1 MPIANTY
8 PLVSF
13 CSTVRK
19 MVWLCVVAI
28 AICPVV
34 RAQVVQDPTVGSL
47 NKQNRLEWFQ
57 DQGFGLFI
65 HWSVDSQLGTVISHS
80 LVDASP
86 DYTERFFNELP
97 KTFSPDK
104 FNADAIA
111 RLAKLSGVR
120 YMVFTTKH
128 HSGFTMFKTATTKF
142 GIMDTPFHR
151 DISGELYS
159 AFRKQG
165 IATGVY
171 FSPDDFNW
179 LYQHHIPINRNVDAV
194 RFKANPDLLR
204 YDQQQL
210 RELLTQYGPMDIAFF
225 DGEPQ
230 GLRELAWQL
239 QPDII
244 VTRGAIQTPE
254 QYVPGSPLPGP
265 WEANLTMGTAWQ
277 YQPQHEIYKSG
288 PDLIRLL
295 IQTRARGGNLLLNVG
310 PKPDGELPI
319 EQEERLREI
328 GLWMFVN
335 SRAIYGVR
343 PWNLTNENDIWFTQS
358 KDGDTLYAIVDR
370 PWKRGTTIDLILKS
384 VLTAPESQ
392 VSVLGQDS
400 KVYEYQPETDPAPR
414 WSQQPDGLHIHAFRS
429 QRLQDNS
436 AWPNPAVIQIT
447 HVKRAFTPPVANT
460 LGIELIPN
468 SHAYRLKGQWI
479 NPGQPAT
486 VKLGFEYRTIAG
498 EDVNARTAPW
508 VALPLTESSTPGT
521 FDTETSVFETG
532 SRYEIRAVI
541 KHPLL
546 TIYGE
551 QLRVPTAR

>member
-1 MPIANTY
+1 MSIAPRY
-8 PLVSF
+8 PRASF
-13 CSTVRK
+13 LSTVRK
-19 MVWLCVVAI
+19 TVWPCIAAI
-28 AICPVV
+28 ALSPLVL
-34 RAQVVQDPTVGSL
+34 AQAVQDPTVGSL
-47 NKQNRLEWFQ
+47 NKQSRLEWFQ

-86 DYTERFFNELP
+86 DYTDRFFNELP

-104 FNADAIA
+104 FNADSIA

-128 HSGFTMFKTATTKF
+128 HSGFTMFSTATTKF
-142 GIMDTPFHR
+142 GVMDTPFHR
-151 DISGELYS
+151 DISAELYS

-179 LYQHHIPINRNVDAV
+179 LYQHHIPINRGVAAV
-194 RFKANPDLLR
+194 HFKANPDLLR

-210 RELLTQYGPMDIAFF
+210 RELMTQYGPMDMAFF

-230 GLRELAWQL
+230 GLRELAWKL
-239 QPDII
+239 QPDVV

-254 QYVPGSPLPGP
+254 QYVPGSALPGP
-265 WEANLTMGTAWQ
+265 WEACITMGTAWE
-277 YQPQHEIYKSG
+277 YQPQHEQYKSG
-288 PDLIRLL
+288 PELIRLL

-319 EQEERLREI
+319 DQEERLREI

-335 SRAIYGVR
+335 SNAIYGVR
-343 PWNLTNENDIWFTQS
+343 AWNITNENDVWFTRS
-358 KDGDTLYAIVDR
+358 KDNETLYAIIDR
-370 PWKRGTTIDLILKS
+370 PWKRGTKIDLVLKS
-384 VLTAPESQ
+384 VLVTPESE
-392 VSVLGQDS
+392 VSVLGQNS

-414 WSQQPDGLHIHAFRS
+414 WSQQPDGLHIQAFRS

-436 AWPNPAVIQIT
+436 AWPNPAVLQIT
-447 HVKRAFTPPVANT
+447 HVKHAFTPPGANT
-460 LGIELIPN
+460 LPIDLIPN
-468 SHAYRLKGQWI
+468 SHSLRLKGQWT

-486 VKLGFEYRTIAG
+486 VQLGFEYRTIAG

-521 FDTETSVFETG
+521 FATDTAVFESGT
-532 SRYEIRAVI
+532 RYEVRAVV

-551 QLRVPTAR
+551 QVRVPMAK

>member
-1 MPIANTY
+1 MSIAKRYSLVSPWSTVQRIVWPCIAAIALS
-8 PLVSF
+8 PLV
-13 CSTVRK
+13 
-19 MVWLCVVAI
+19 L
-28 AICPVV
+28 
-34 RAQVVQDPTVGSL
+34 AQAVQDPTAGSL
-47 NKQNRLEWFQ
+47 NKPNRLEWFQ

-86 DYTERFFNELP
+86 DYTDRFFHELP

-104 FNADAIA
+104 FNADSIA

-128 HSGFTMFKTATTKF
+128 HSGFTMFSTATSKF

-151 DISGELYS
+151 DITAELYG

-179 LYQHHIPINRNVDAV
+179 LYQHHIPINRNVEAV
-194 RFKANPDLLR
+194 RFKGNPELLR
-204 YDQQQL
+204 YDQQQV
-210 RELLTQYGPMDIAFF
+210 RELFTHYGPIDIAFF

-230 GLRELAWQL
+230 GLRELAWKL
-239 QPDII
+239 QPDVV
-244 VTRGAIQTPE
+244 VTRGAMQTPE

-328 GLWMFVN
+328 GLWMMVN
-335 SRAIYGVR
+335 SKAIYGVR
-343 PWNLTNENDIWFTQS
+343 PWNITNENDVWFTQS
-358 KDGDTLYAIVDR
+358 KDGGTLYAIVDR
-370 PWKRGTTIDLILKS
+370 PWKRGTTIDLVLKS
-384 VLTAPESQ
+384 VLVTPESE
-392 VSVLGQDS
+392 VTVLGQNS
-400 KVYEYQPETDPAPR
+400 KVYEYQPGTYPAPH
-414 WSQQPDGLHIHAFRS
+414 WSQQADGLHIQAFRS

-436 AWPNPAVIQIT
+436 AWPNADVIQIT
-447 HVKRAFTPPVANT
+447 HIKQGFTPPVAHT
-460 LGIELIPN
+460 LPIEVVPN
-468 SHAYRLKGQWI
+468 SHTFRLTGEWTNAGK
-479 NPGQPAT
+479 PAT
-486 VKLGFEYRTIAG
+486 VQVGFEYRTIAG

-508 VALPLTESSTPGT
+508 VALLASESSAPGT
-521 FDTETSVFETG
+521 FTTDTAAFESGT
-532 SRYEIRAVI
+532 RYEVRAVV

-551 QLRVPTAR
+551 QVRVPASK

>member
-1 MPIANTY
+1 MS
-8 PLVSF
+8 LVSRNALISF
-13 CSTVRK
+13 GSIVLKIGRPCIA
-19 MVWLCVVAI
+19 AI
-28 AICPVV
+28 ALSPLLL
-34 RAQVVQDPTVGSL
+34 AQAVQDPTVGSL
-47 NKQNRLEWFQ
+47 NKQSRLAWFQ

-65 HWSVDSQLGTVISHS
+65 HWSVDSQVGTVISHS

-86 DYTERFFNELP
+86 EYTDRFFNELP

-104 FNADAIA
+104 FNADSIA

-128 HSGFTMFKTATTKF
+128 HSGFTMFKTATTRF

-151 DISGELYS
+151 DISAELFG

-179 LYQHHIPINRNVDAV
+179 LYQHHITINRNVDSV

-225 DGEPQ
+225 DGEAQ

-335 SRAIYGVR
+335 SKAIYGVR
-343 PWNLTNENDIWFTQS
+343 PWNITNENDIWFTQS
-358 KDGDTLYAIVDR
+358 KDGDTLYAIIDR
-370 PWKRGTTIDLILKS
+370 PWKRGTTIDLVLQS
-384 VLTAPESQ
+384 VLATPESE
-392 VSVLGQDS
+392 VSVLGQNS
-400 KVYEYQPETDPAPR
+400 KVYEYQPEVDPAPL

-447 HVKRAFTPPVANT
+447 HVKQDFTPPVVHT
-460 LGIELIPN
+460 MQIEQVPDSRML
-468 SHAYRLKGQWI
+468 RLTGQWT
-479 NPGQPAT
+479 NPGKPAT
-486 VKLGFEYRTIAG
+486 VQVGFEYRTIAG

-508 VALPLTESSTPGT
+508 IALPLTESSTPGT
-521 FDTETSVFETG
+521 FTTETAAFESG
-532 SRYEIRAVI
+532 ARYEVRAVV

-551 QLRVPTAR
+551 QVRVPTAN